1 MKCSKVN
8 TNNLT
13 FRAKAKVIP
22 DMVCYCFEWTRTKM
36 REELK
41 ATGKT
46 SALEDIKAK
55 MVDPGCNCEV
65 LNPSG
70 KCCLGDVTKAIKN
83 IKEELEL

>member
-1 MKCSKVN
+1 MKCAKSN
-8 TNNLT
+8 TTNLT

-22 DMVCYCFEWTRTKM
+22 DMVCYCFEWTNEKM

-41 ATGKT
+41 TVGET
-46 SALEDIKAK
+46 RALEDIKAK

-70 KCCLGDVTKAIKN
+70 KCCLGDVTKSIKHL
-83 IKEELEL
+83 KEALKL